1 MTNRIF
7 SRRHSW
13 SALALLAV
21 SALVGSALSLSGEW
35 RSNIP
40 WKRPVEVEPGEGS
53 GPPSDA
59 IVLFDGQ
66 DLSAWT
72 NGDKWTVKDGY
83 AEAAGSGI
91 QTNASFGSCQ
101 LHLEFATPAEV
112 KGSGQGRG
120 NSGVYFMGQY
130 EVQILDSFDNE
141 TYFDGQCGAIYKQSP
156 PLVNVCR
163 GPGQWQSYDI
173 VFTAP
178 KFDEAGKPTR
188 PAALTVF
195 QNGVLVQNHFELRG
209 GTAWHKPPSYQKHG
223 DKQPLQLQF
232 HGDKV
237 RFRNI
242 WLRELPE
249 QNPWDTWKLRWPHK
263 SDPDEG

>member
-1 MTNRIF
+1 MLHRTLTRTFTAAGI
-7 SRRHSW
+7 S
-13 SALALLAV
+13 L
-21 SALVGSALSLSGEW
+21 LVGAIWVGAGEW

-40 WKRPVEVEPGEGS
+40 WERPVEVKPGEGTA
-53 GPPSDA
+53 PPSDA
-59 IVLFDGQ
+59 IVLFDGK

-72 NGDKWTVKDGY
+72 NGEDWKIEDGV
-83 AEAAGSGI
+83 AESAKSGI
-91 QTNASFGSCQ
+91 QTKRDFGSCQ
-101 LHLEFATPAEV
+101 LHLEFATPKEV
-112 KGSGQGRG
+112 EGTGQGRG

-130 EVQILDSFDNE
+130 EVQILDSVDNE

-178 KFDEAGKPTR
+178 AFDKEGKLER
-188 PAALTVF
+188 PAAFTVF
-195 QNGVLVQNHFELRG
+195 QNGVLVQNHFQLIG
-209 GTAWHKPPSYQKHG
+209 GTAWHKPPSYEGHPEKL
-223 DKQPLQLQF
+223 PLQLQF

-242 WLRELPE
+242 WIRELAE
-249 QNPWDTWKLRWPHK
+249 QPNPWDTWD
-263 SDPDEG
+263 SATATQE